1 MVLTLGLDPVWRKL
15 SFLILEDPFSGCTVL
30 LPGSPVLVL
39 PAPSHSFI
47 YLGRT
52 VLIPESQV

>member
-47 YLGRT
+47 YSGRT
-52 VLIPESQV
+52 VLIPES